1 MNVDEA
7 RGLDSFQWPLGHGL
21 LLRKRSLW
29 RGRRWSRASAR
40 DETGLGE
47 AGRKQRIESDLT
59 RFVEVFQN
67 GDSVLPLQG
76 VGKDGVH
83 PSARGYKESA
93 NILRT
98 APSYSDPVR

>member
-7 RGLDSFQWPLGHGL
+7 RGLDSFQ
-21 LLRKRSLW
+21 W

-67 GDSVLPLQG
+67 GIVDKN
-76 VGKDGVH
+76 GKL
-83 PSARGYKESA
+83 AKKYR
-93 NILRT
+93 
-98 APSYSDPVR
+98 